1 VRTGPAVVLA
11 PQEQAAAEVVGR
23 VLGAAVVDPAR
34 SGGPG
39 LVHPGGRSVAVE
51 EATTGEPDDLRLDHL
66 RRVAELQWAAPGRW
80 SWRVTIDD
88 VRWLARVREVFPVAA
103 RTCEASLV
111 PRPEQLPARMTTTV
125 PDLHW
130 LVHTQPA
137 RLVGD
142 PAVLDRPAA
151 VALGPGRG
159 RPAGPGMA
167 AVPAAVRGW
176 LAGAAAVRALGRLSR
191 RRADER
197 QLYLTIGCTA
207 ATADAFDA
215 LVRASGV
222 PPALSPRPSGLSHLW
237 LAPVLGPAVFLWSRR
252 DGWSR
257 HEPYTRGSPAA
268 GPG

>member
-1 VRTGPAVVLA
+1 VLA
-11 PQEQAAAEVVGR
+11 PQEEAAVEVAGR
-23 VLGAAVVDPAR
+23 VLGATVGHPAR
-34 SGGPG
+34 IDGLG
-39 LVHPGGRSVAVE
+39 LVHPDGRRAALE
-51 EATTGEPDDLRLDHL
+51 EATVGEPDDLRLDHL
-66 RRVAELQWAAPGRW
+66 RRVAELQWPAPGRW
-80 SWRVTIDD
+80 SWRVTIND

-103 RTCEASLV
+103 RACEASLV
-111 PRPEQLPARMTTTV
+111 PQPGRLPARMITTV

-130 LVHTQPA
+130 LVHTGPA

-142 PAVLDRPAA
+142 PAVLDRPAT
-151 VALGPGRG
+151 VTLGRA
-159 RPAGPGMA
+159 RPAQPAMA
-167 AVPAAVRGW
+167 AVPAAVREW

-197 QLYLTIGCTA
+197 QLYLTLGCTA

-222 PPALSPRPSGLSHLW
+222 PPELSPQPPGLSHLW

-257 HEPYTRGSPAA
+257 HEPYVRGTPATRTG
-268 GPG
+268 